1 MSINKTGQPIFW
13 KDILFKLTC
22 RFNSTSK
29 VPKGNN
35 IKKKVVWRYQLF
47 EKHCG
52 GLIQKLIACNR
63 KCFDELK
70 GSFLKIKPLKTP
82 KKKFY

>member
-35 IKKKVVWRYQLF
+35 IKKKS
-47 EKHCG
+47 
-52 GLIQKLIACNR
+52 GLEILAI
-63 KCFDELK
+63 
-70 GSFLKIKPLKTP
+70 
-82 KKKFY
+82 